1 MCKNNLSVREN
12 GEKLYKIY
20 KNRAYSAKR
29 WLDKTK
35 TFGEMV
41 IIMKTTNSAGLRDK
55 NSRIPV
61 NFEQTGGQSMKKKLL
76 AALLYVSMVT
86 AVLAGCG
93 SKEADNSA
101 ASN

>member
-1 MCKNNLSVREN
+1 M
-12 GEKLYKIY
+12 YKIY

-61 NFEQTGGQSMKKKLL
+61 NFERV
-76 AALLYVSMVT
+76 VSE
-86 AVLAGCG
+86 
-93 SKEADNSA
+93 SP
-101 ASN
+101 